1 MEPIDREE
9 FPPSDSATAEGS
21 QQPLVTPTPMD
32 TGNPEPIASKPPRP
46 RMREVILRGLAAGT
60 ILSATFGTGLG
71 SGYLLWGNTP
81 SQRQV
86 VAPSAREPIPT
97 PAFVPS
103 AAHHAP
109 LPTSYTLKTTFGDIG
124 PQLIKA
130 GAFDDAAFADVYH
143 AAGQPLTAAQRSIL
157 TEGSNESISF
167 DAENS
172 YFLLNLF
179 WALGLTNQNS
189 ILSEGMMVTNSG
201 GQIERFA
208 STGGW
213 TLATVPIA
221 ELYASTPIV
230 ELTVEQQALVE
241 EVAAA
246 AYRPCCNNHTAFPDC
261 NHGMAMLGML
271 QLMAAQGADVD
282 EMFEAAKYANAFWF
296 PQQSQE
302 IAMLLKVTEGKTY
315 DEADARMLV
324 SANYASGS
332 GYAGIRQ
339 WLANTGHLEQ
349 PNQGGNS
356 CGV

>member
-1 MEPIDREE
+1 MEPTNRDERQ
-9 FPPSDSATAEGS
+9 PSDPGTVEGLRYPSEIPLDAEDIKPVIS
-21 QQPLVTPTPMD
+21 
-32 TGNPEPIASKPPRP
+32 NPPR
-46 RMREVILRGLAAGT
+46 RLMREAILRGLAAGVL
-60 ILSATFGTGLG
+60 LSATFGSGLG
-71 SGYLLWGNTP
+71 AGYLLWGDTP
-81 SQRQV
+81 SRGQV
-86 VAPSAREPIPT
+86 IAPSVRSPIPT

-103 AAHHAP
+103 ADHHAP
-109 LPTSYTLKTTFGDIG
+109 LPASYTLKTTFGDIG

-130 GAFDDAAFADVYH
+130 GAFDDLAFANVYQT
-143 AAGQPLTAAQRSIL
+143 AGQPLTLAQQRIL
-157 TEGSNESISF
+157 TEGSNDAISF

-179 WALGLTNQNS
+179 WALGLTNQNP
-189 ILSEGMMVTNSG
+189 ILNEGMMVTNSG

-213 TLATVPIA
+213 TLATKPIT
-221 ELYASTPIV
+221 EIYASTPIIQ
-230 ELTVEQQALVE
+230 LTAEQQTLVE

-271 QLMAAQGADVD
+271 QLMAAQGANAD
-282 EMFEAAKYANAFWF
+282 EMFEAAKYANVFWF

-302 IAMLLKVTEGKTY
+302 IATLLKVTEGKSY
-315 DEADARMLV
+315 EEADARMLV

-332 GYAGIRQ
+332 GYASIRQ
-339 WLANTGHLEQ
+339 WLANNGHLEQ
-349 PNQGGNS
+349 PNRGGNS